1 MVSRAGLVAIT
12 LVVLCGVVAAS
23 SAGRQPPTGTAV
35 YVVRHDPRLCPSPL
49 CGGYWVA
56 IANGART
63 RCADGLRRP
72 RCYVADAVRA
82 GGSPVGDIAEE
93 ALVRGA
99 MDVGRDDLG
108 ELVVSAV
115 YAPAGDAMPSGGFY
129 RVTDTGIRCVRAPC
143 FSYRVTQ
150 VNGATGTAVSS
161 LDLEAAQATA
171 EGGGASPRRRG
182 DEERALRAGPVRHDP
197 RRRPCLPRAQALP
210 QRAAASRLS
219 TSQATRTSSSV
230 VRKFPTASRSM

>member
-1 MVSRAGLVAIT
+1 M
-12 LVVLCGVVAAS
+12 
-23 SAGRQPPTGTAV
+23 

-72 RCYVADAVRA
+72 RCYVADAIRA

-99 MDVGRDDLG
+99 LDVGRDDLG

-115 YAPAGDAMPSGGFY
+115 YAPAGDALPSGGFY

-143 FSYRVTQ
+143 FSYRVTG
-150 VNGATGTAVSS
+150 NGTTGTAVSS
-161 LDLEAAQATA
+161 LDLEAAQATPKA
-171 EGGGASPRRRG
+171 VARAHAAVETKNGLYARGRFATTPDGGRVF
-182 DEERALRAGPVRHDP
+182 RALRLYLRELP
-197 RRRPCLPRAQALP
+197 PRA
-210 QRAAASRLS
+210 
-219 TSQATRTSSSV
+219 
-230 VRKFPTASRSM
+230 